1 MSGRITVSDDFILIL
16 FINNSSNISV
26 SFRLGS
32 QRGKLRVRSFLLLL
46 GKLFLVLAGQLVVV
60 LLVVVVALGGFPRVL
75 IAIVFPLGFGYFF
88 LVLLQLSLPLQ
99 LHHLLL

>member
-16 FINNSSNISV
+16 FINNSSNLSV

-60 LLVVVVALGGFPRVL
+60 LLVVVVTLEGFAQVH
-75 IAIVFPLGFGYFF
+75 IIIVFPFDLG
-88 LVLLQLSLPLQ
+88 
-99 LHHLLL
+99 